1 MSLWFFFTSSL
12 LISFIILNLNKISDS
27 QTSLVDAR
35 RNPTHQVGRRLAAV
49 FQVSMFLDGI
59 ADVRS
64 FMAAV
69 VHRHNLLT
77 RKRDKNATSSV
88 ALPDSI
94 GIRNAAVINIWSLTF
109 VKAGIYQLFQVFT
122 DVYPMLQR
130 VDSVSIF
137 VISFLLPTSSFLC
150 FSHPAFEKAYQ
161 VSQMSRARTS
171 P

>member
-1 MSLWFFFTSSL
+1 MPTYMMYFKYLNIFPKIYYMEENSPQTTNPNQECPYVFFTSSL
-12 LISFIILNLNKISDS
+12 LISFIILNLNKISNT

-35 RNPTHQVGRRLAAV
+35 RNPTYQVGRRLIAV
-49 FQVSMFLDGI
+49 FHANMILDGI

-94 GIRNAAVINIWSLTF
+94 GIRNAAVITIGSIAL
-109 VKAGIYQLFQVFT
+109 VKTGIYQLFQVFT
-122 DVYPMLQR
+122 DVYLKLQG
-130 VDSVSIF
+130 
-137 VISFLLPTSSFLC
+137 
-150 FSHPAFEKAYQ
+150 
-161 VSQMSRARTS
+161 
-171 P
+171 